1 MEVLNGKTIYLHKW
15 LTGGE
20 TDRMEADVGSQADR
34 QTSATSRWTDKQKC
48 TINRDINATIKR
60 EKKKKKKKKK
70 QQRGVMINYKK
81 IKNKEKDFF

>member
-60 EKKKKKKKKK
+60 EKKK
-70 QQRGVMINYKK
+70 RRRRNS
-81 IKNKEKDFF
+81 KEE